1 MGRLL
6 PVVTDVSPATGG
18 SNQMA
23 MLNDFSTDTNI
34 IMNLMQWLAS
44 YQPLFTALL
53 VVCSVINTQIYFHH
67 VGSGRTRRDKFGYFR
82 YFWQLWRAGERDGQI
97 AMCLLFVAVVSALI
111 LIGTV
116 LV

>member
-1 MGRLL
+1 MNGRDR
-6 PVVTDVSPATGG
+6 PKADVSPATGG

-23 MLNDFSTDTNI
+23 MLNDSTDRNI
-34 IMNLMQWLAS
+34 IMNLMEWLAS
-44 YQPLFTALL
+44 YRPLFTALL
-53 VVCSVINTQIYFHH
+53 VVCSVINTQLYFHH

-82 YFWQLWRAGERDGQI
+82 YFWQLWRAGQRDGQI
-97 AMCLLFVAVVSALI
+97 AMCLLFVAVVSAFI